1 MLTVRQLTY
10 LHNSVLLPKIEYRM
24 MCTIPMEPVCKS
36 IASPVRIITKHAEKF
51 SSTLPSS
58 FLYLNQEFQLTD
70 LYARIIQNHTSTLT
84 ARFNASETLSS
95 IYYHRIHNLQDA
107 LWTPI
112 HPFDIKD
119 FTVWKHTKTFLTNLL
134 CRTLHFTSLLNI
146 SYNSSAL
153 PLPKHTWKIHN
164 EPKTLR
170 TTDRNA

>member
-1 MLTVRQLTY
+1 MNLPFVKKQCRIEYQLFANKFNKKMLTVRQLTY

-70 LYARIIQNHTSTLT
+70 LYARIIQNHTFTLT

-95 IYYHRIHNLQDA
+95 IYHHRTHNLQDA

-119 FTVWKHTKTFLTNLL
+119 FTV
-134 CRTLHFTSLLNI
+134 
-146 SYNSSAL
+146 
-153 PLPKHTWKIHN
+153 
-164 EPKTLR
+164 
-170 TTDRNA
+170 